1 MYIFFIHLL
10 TLLIYFIME
19 KKILT
24 NEQMEQFINDNMD
37 KVPARSLTKFNEMTT
52 EKERLSRRLE
62 DTRSH
67 RQDIQNASRQ
77 EKINII
83 KDIVSVIYVTRISR
97 FVVRLEFHNRYTG
110 EVRSWSVNTRS
121 FKLFDMTVKM
131 RPMLIDS
138 SR

>member
-1 MYIFFIHLL
+1 
-10 TLLIYFIME
+10 ME